1 MNIGFIGLGEIGTEM
16 VKRLCGADFPVT
28 VYPRGT
34 GLADARQAG
43 ATECANYAALAA
55 ESDALIV
62 IVFNDDQLRDI
73 LFGQGALAA
82 MRPGSVLAV
91 HVTGSP
97 ALRGEIQQRAPQGVD
112 VLDAT
117 FSGSVSAVRKG
128 VLTLIVGGAA
138 DTLER
143 LRPMFSAYASN
154 IFHVGKLGDAQVL
167 KLLNNLVL
175 AANMMNAAE
184 LLKVGESYG
193 LDPKTVASVLQTCSG
208 ASTAMGIFAQRE
220 IDEAMESAG
229 KYMAKDIKE
238 AVAAAGDV
246 GLDLVAFGETI
257 DYWRG
262 IKLRCLTLPRGR

>member
-1 MNIGFIGLGEIGTEM
+1 MTTMNIGFIGLGEIGTEM
-16 VKRLCGADFPVT
+16 VKRLCSAGFPVT
-28 VYPRGT
+28 VYPRGG
-34 GLADARQAG
+34 GLAEARAAG
-43 ATECANYAALAA
+43 AAECGDYAALAA

-97 ALRGEIQQRAPQGVD
+97 ALRRELQEMALKGVE

-117 FSGSVSAVRKG
+117 FSGSVPLVKQG
-128 VLTLIVGGAA
+128 KLTLMVGGSPDA
-138 DTLER
+138 LER
-143 LRPMFSAYASN
+143 LRPIFATYASN
-154 IFHVGKLGDAQVL
+154 IFHIGKLGDAQVL

-184 LLKVGESYG
+184 LLRTAASYG

-208 ASTAMGIFAQRE
+208 SSVAMGIFVQRE

-229 KYMAKDIKE
+229 KYMAKDIEE

-262 IKLRCLTLPRGR
+262 I

>member
-128 VLTLIVGGAA
+128 ALTLMVGGAVDA
-138 DTLER
+138 LER

-154 IFHVGKLGDAQVL
+154 IFHVGEPGDAQVL

-184 LLKVGESYG
+184 LLKAGESYG

-208 ASTAMGIFAQRE
+208 ASTAMGIFAQRDVAE
-220 IDEAMESAG
+220 GMDAARRYMVKDVQEAML
-229 KYMAKDIKE
+229 
-238 AVAAAGDV
+238 AARDA
-246 GLDLVAFGETI
+246 GLDLGSFDQTVR
-257 DYWRG
+257 YWRDN
-262 IKLRCLTLPRGR
+262 